1 MYCRPGALDADDHIA
16 NAFCRATALTEILI
30 HPPLAHASEMPCR
43 ESHCLCIQ
51 MIMIKD
57 DCESSLFWKLHSE
70 LALASTVTSR
80 IQKFPLHV
88 S

>member
-1 MYCRPGALDADDHIA
+1 MLLKC
-16 NAFCRATALTEILI
+16 
-30 HPPLAHASEMPCR
+30 LAEKVIVYAYKW
-43 ESHCLCIQ
+43 
-51 MIMIKD
+51 IMIKD

-88 S
+88 REAVISIWSICRMLTKALLLRVANTCIQQCD